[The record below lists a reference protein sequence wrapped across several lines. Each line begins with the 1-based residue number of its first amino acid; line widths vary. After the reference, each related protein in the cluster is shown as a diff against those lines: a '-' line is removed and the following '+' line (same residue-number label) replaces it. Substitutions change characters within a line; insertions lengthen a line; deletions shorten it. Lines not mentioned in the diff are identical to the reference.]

1 MGFKAY
7 HGSVMNVLDLLQY
20 ISTAVI
26 IVSNL
31 IADRNLLAERSRIVA
46 SLSLFILWVK
56 FFDWLRLFEQ
66 TAFYVKLLTKTLSDI

>member
-1 MGFKAY
+1 
-7 HGSVMNVLDLLQY
+7 MNILDLLQY

-31 IADRNLLAERSRIVA
+31 IADKNSLAERSRIVA